1 MAEQDKEILGFD
13 GSYSDDYNTRYA
25 AMDLAVK
32 YMGGRG
38 AGWPNLKQLATQIDL
53 YLREGR

>member
-1 MAEQDKEILGFD
+1 MPEQEYDT
-13 GSYSDDYNTRYA
+13 SYDSRYA

-38 AGWPNLKQLATQIDL
+38 AGWPNLKQLATQIDT
-53 YLREGR
+53 YLRENK